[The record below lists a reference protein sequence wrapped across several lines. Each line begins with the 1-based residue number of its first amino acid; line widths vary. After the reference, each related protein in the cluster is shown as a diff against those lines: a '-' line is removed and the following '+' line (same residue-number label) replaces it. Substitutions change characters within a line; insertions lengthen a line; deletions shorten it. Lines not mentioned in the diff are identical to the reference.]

1 MGIRQPVRERLA
13 ALHPHLSAL
22 RKDIEGLDEK
32 TVELKENLLQRVA
45 GFEGF
50 LSSLDDSELV
60 GYMEREVTRYG
71 SGAKVNCPKEYLG
84 KKALLVVLKD

>member
-1 MGIRQPVRERLA
+1 MCYIHMIRVKVHYTNKLV
-13 ALHPHLSAL
+13 
-22 RKDIEGLDEK
+22 
-32 TVELKENLLQRVA
+32 VENI
-45 GFEGF
+45 
-50 LSSLDDSELV
+50 V